1 MLAEARMVLT
11 DPGHRLA
18 DRARHT
24 GAGALGGG
32 GGSPAA
38 AAQAE
43 GAGQL
48 PDEEAA
54 FRLGLRGSLGV
65 PAAVDLLRSNPNPVE
80 PAAYDRQAQ
89 ACLPFD
95 ARDRLGGIAAATLVV
110 AGEQDLL
117 TPPLGHTSCRWSA
130 RTTSTGW

>member
-1 MLAEARMVLT
+1 MLT

-18 DRARHT
+18 DRAGHT

-48 PDEEAA
+48 PDEKAA

-65 PAAVDLLRSNPNPVE
+65 PAG
-80 PAAYDRQAQ
+80 
-89 ACLPFD
+89 ACLSMSSSISV
-95 ARDRLGGIAAATLVV
+95 RR
-110 AGEQDLL
+110 
-117 TPPLGHTSCRWSA
+117 R
-130 RTTSTGW
+130 R